1 MTPRSFLR
9 CVAGAAALALLPALG
24 SAQSLSLGEQ
34 YALRSYTGQAMG
46 QVLAEGL
53 KLRSLGVVT
62 NNSSICSS
70 LSGAIGA
77 SFLAHTRGD
86 GSLATTSLAKPED
99 AAAAVASLAGRD
111 GVALVFGGQVS
122 AEDNAAFVKATLQEL
137 ARSNYPGA
145 IFFHLR
151 VWVPQLPAKV
161 AAEDAAVA
169 AYLSR
174 KNNLHT
180 VTINPQTGKALVH
193 RVQVQAG
200 QQASAQVLQ
209 ELAMNDTWLTLFKR
223 SL

>member
-1 MTPRSFLR
+1 MSIHPFAYPVI
-9 CVAGAAALALLPALG
+9 VAAAAALLPTLAT
-24 SAQSLSLGEQ
+24 AQALSLGEQ

-53 KLRSLGVVT
+53 KLKSLGIAT

-77 SFLAHTRGD
+77 SYLAHTRGE
-86 GSLATTSLAKPED
+86 GTLSTASLAKPED
-99 AAAAVASLAGRD
+99 AAAAVAALGGRD
-111 GVALVFGGQVS
+111 GVALVFGGQLP
-122 AEDNAAFVKATLQEL
+122 AEENTALVKATLQEL
-137 ARSNYPGA
+137 ARTNYPGA

-151 VWVPQLPAKV
+151 VWVPQLPAKI

-169 AYLSR
+169 AYLA
-174 KNNLHT
+174 KKTNLHT
-180 VTINPQTGKALVH
+180 VTINPQTGKVLVH

-209 ELAMNDTWLTLFKR
+209 EMPMNDTWLTLFKR
-223 SL
+223 SI